1 LIELTGGSLSLEQFA
16 AVAAGGEHV
25 VMTAAARERVAAA
38 RAVIERSVASGQA
51 VYGVNTGFGNLANV
65 RIADADLETLQERLV
80 LSHAAGVGEPLPDP
94 AVRGMLL
101 LRANTLAKGHS
112 GVRPLLIDKLLALLN
127 HDLLPE
133 VPSRGSVGASGRS
146 RTSPC
151 PCSAAAACGG
161 PESPC
166 RPPRRCATP
175 VWRRCAS
182 LRGKDSDWSTARRR

>member
-1 LIELTGGSLSLEQFA
+1 MSEAGLIELTGGSLSLQEFA

-25 VMTAAARERVAAA
+25 VLTGAARERVAAA
-38 RAVIERSVASGQA
+38 RAVIERSVASGEA
-51 VYGVNTGFGNLANV
+51 IYGVNTGFGNLSNV

-80 LSHAAGVGEPLPDP
+80 LSHAAGVGEPLPDA

-133 VPSRGSVGASGRS
+133 VPRLGR
-146 RTSPC
+146 R
-151 PCSAAAACGG
+151 
-161 PESPC
+161 E
-166 RPPRRCATP
+166 R
-175 VWRRCAS
+175 
-182 LRGKDSDWSTARRR
+182 